1 MTATIL
7 NPGNRYQPAF
17 LIEPRPAG
25 YVHIGAAVDP
35 PARPG
40 PAPLTARVRELLA
53 LQAPLLRRL
62 AANPDVHE
70 VGVYRAIGFPPLAAF
85 EVPDRY
91 KAAVA
96 RYNLEILIEST
107 GVAALQSVQDD
118 PAYRELLSLFGARA
132 IEPMITVGHNVRR
145 IADVPADGRLHLF
158 NHFLTDREDA
168 LEVWDYLAGWYQR
181 EMRLTNSEVI
191 APNDPGTTPFAFIN
205 HASWNMG
212 AARFIARQLSRR
224 SFRSFVI
231 ANLRANDIWALPY
244 LYRPV
249 AHGAP
254 RDGAQK
260 PILSGVS
267 S

>member
-7 NPGNRYQPAF
+7 NPGNRYQRAS

-25 YVHIGAAVDP
+25 YVHIAAAVDP

-40 PAPLTARVRELLA
+40 PSPLTASVRELLS
-53 LQAPLLRRL
+53 LQAPLLQRL
-62 AANPDVHE
+62 AANADVHG
-70 VGVYRAIGFPPLAAF
+70 VSVYRAIGFPPLAAF

-107 GVAALQSVQDD
+107 GVETLVSVQDD
-118 PAYRELLSLFGARA
+118 PAYPELLSLLAART
-132 IEPMITVGHNVRR
+132 IEPVITVGHNVRR
-145 IADVPADGRLHLF
+145 IADVPANGRLHLF

-191 APNDPGTTPFAFIN
+191 APNDPGATPFAFIN

-212 AARFIARQLSRR
+212 VARFIARQLSRR

-231 ANLRANDIWALPY
+231 ANLRANEVWALPY

-249 AHGAP
+249 AYGAA

-260 PILSGVS
+260 SIPSGVTS
-267 S
+267 